1 KLSHHTAPLIITG
14 EEGVGKTF
22 LAGILHVLGA
32 RSTSPFR
39 VINFSVLPQ
48 RDQRVD
54 LLGGGPPD
62 LTTTR
67 RSVLE
72 LPTTVVLKH
81 IDCASHHLQHEL
93 ARSLSSARVTRYGT
107 DDFFPVQCRPMFT
120 LRASLISLYRRKR
133 IDPALFSFLRTAR
146 TVRIP

>member
-1 KLSHHTAPLIITG
+1 
-14 EEGVGKTF
+14 
-22 LAGILHVLGA
+22 
-32 RSTSPFR
+32 
-39 VINFSVLPQ
+39 
-48 RDQRVD
+48 
-54 LLGGGPPD
+54 
-62 LTTTR
+62 
-67 RSVLE
+67 
-72 LPTTVVLKH
+72 KH

-146 TVRIP
+146 TVRIPPLRARAEDIPLLAEDYIRRDGTGAGIRMKTLARELRNPRLWPRNVCDLFAYVRTLLMQPDGEMFCQFEQQ